1 MEEELAAGELAESV
15 EGPKNLSDSA
25 EGYIPVQWTRK
36 KIALAVAVGV
46 VVAALFL
53 GCAAALYLHTLDLAL
68 TGGMDAAQ
76 QDDLAKALQPP
87 KPKAAAPDAPAK
99 EVDEP
104 ASSAYYVAIL
114 GCDARPNETIAR
126 SDVTMLARVDTETGA
141 VHLVSVPRDMMV
153 EIEGHGTQKINAAL
167 AFGGPAGA
175 VRALSAFA
183 GVPITHYVE
192 LRFEQLVELV
202 DRLGGVTVDVPEGF
216 TSDTSGITLAAGTQT
231 LNGEEAL
238 AFARERHAVS
248 SGDFSRAAAKAN
260 SLYELRQGR
269 LPAQP
274 DSDSEATPKDREYI
288 SVKADYKVSLVRI
301 ADIVYI
307 ESEGEYV
314 RMHLC
319 DGSTITTLFRLK
331 NMEAA
336 LPSEQFMRV
345 HRSYIVNLRVIRS
358 YVRGRIFLSDTEYVP
373 IGENYKEAFQNYID
387 RHFKNL

>member
-1 MEEELAAGELAESV
+1 MLKCIAIDDEPLALRQISAYIAKIPYLELAATFNNAIE
-15 EGPKNLSDSA
+15 
-25 EGYIPVQWTRK
+25 
-36 KIALAVAVGV
+36 
-46 VVAALFL
+46 
-53 GCAAALYLHTLDLAL
+53 
-68 TGGMDAAQ
+68 AQ
-76 QDDLAKALQPP
+76 QRLAS
-87 KPKAAAPDAPAK
+87 
-99 EVDEP
+99 E
-104 ASSAYYVAIL
+104 
-114 GCDARPNETIAR
+114 
-126 SDVTMLARVDTETGA
+126 RVDLIF
-141 VHLVSVPRDMMV
+141 VD
-153 EIEGHGTQKINAAL
+153 INMPDL
-167 AFGGPAGA
+167 NGVDF
-175 VRALSAFA
+175 VRALTDRPMVVFTTAYSEYAIDGFKLDAVDYLLKPFSFA
-183 GVPITHYVE
+183 
-192 LRFEQLVELV
+192 
-202 DRLGGVTVDVPEGF
+202 
-216 TSDTSGITLAAGTQT
+216 
-231 LNGEEAL
+231 
-238 AFARERHAVS
+238 
-248 SGDFSRAAAKAN
+248 DFSRAAAKAN

-288 SVKADYKVSLVRI
+288 SVKDDYKVSLVRI

-345 HRSYIVNLRVIRS
+345 HRSYIVNLRAIRS

>member
-1 MEEELAAGELAESV
+1 MLKCIAIDDEPLALRQISAYIAQIPYLELAATFNNAIE
-15 EGPKNLSDSA
+15 
-25 EGYIPVQWTRK
+25 
-36 KIALAVAVGV
+36 
-46 VVAALFL
+46 
-53 GCAAALYLHTLDLAL
+53 
-68 TGGMDAAQ
+68 AQ
-76 QDDLAKALQPP
+76 QRLAS
-87 KPKAAAPDAPAK
+87 
-99 EVDEP
+99 E
-104 ASSAYYVAIL
+104 
-114 GCDARPNETIAR
+114 
-126 SDVTMLARVDTETGA
+126 RVDLIF
-141 VHLVSVPRDMMV
+141 VD
-153 EIEGHGTQKINAAL
+153 INMPDL
-167 AFGGPAGA
+167 NGVDI
-175 VRALSAFA
+175 VRALTDRPMVVFTTAYSEYAIDGFKLDAVDYLLKPFSFA
-183 GVPITHYVE
+183 
-192 LRFEQLVELV
+192 
-202 DRLGGVTVDVPEGF
+202 
-216 TSDTSGITLAAGTQT
+216 
-231 LNGEEAL
+231 
-238 AFARERHAVS
+238 
-248 SGDFSRAAAKAN
+248 DFSRAAAKAN

-345 HRSYIVNLRVIRS
+345 HRSYIVNLRAIRS